1 MSRSRPTDNTPNPS
15 TRWFEWAGGAGEIKY
30 YDKDKKETVTVG
42 DKFTFILLD
51 QLATVK
57 GWHDPSAK
65 GIFSNE
71 VRDTRSD
78 ILVVKTFGGKTLA
91 EGLYSQIKDRVSAS
105 GGHFTTNLYIAYKDG
120 AELKIGSLQFKGA
133 ALSAWMEFSK
143 AFRNDI
149 YKQAININGSTEGKK
164 GSVKFKTPNFDLQ
177 DISEDTNKKATE
189 LDTQLQA
196 FLEGYFKR
204 THIERVDDQLPG
216 EEDFEQ
222 ANREASGAQND
233 PDDDDSLPF

>member
-1 MSRSRPTDNTPNPS
+1 MSRSKPTDNSPNPS
-15 TRWFEWAGGAGEIKY
+15 TRWFEWAGGSGEIKY
-30 YDKDKKETVTVG
+30 YDKEAKETVTVG

-57 GWHDPSAK
+57 GWHKATDK

-78 ILVVKTFGGKTLA
+78 ILTVKTFGALTIA
-91 EGLYSQIKDRVSAS
+91 EGVYKTIKDTVNGA

-133 ALSAWMEFSK
+133 ALSAWMDFSK
-143 AFRNDI
+143 AFRSEI
-149 YKQAININGSTEGKK
+149 YKQAINITGSTEGKK

-177 DISEDTNKKATE
+177 DISEETNKKATE
-189 LDTQLQA
+189 LDQQLQS

-204 THIERVDDQLPG
+204 THVEPSDDSLPG
-216 EEDFEQ
+216 EEDFSQ
-222 ANREASGAQND
+222 ANQRAND
-233 PDDDDSLPF
+233 AGVTEPDDDFGPF